1 MNVNVLPTWFEPT
14 DEFKQIIGN
23 RTYRDV
29 MFATDVTNYIEN
41 HLVMFHERRVC
52 KGRYDVKFRIGF
64 AGCCEVLDVN
74 ENKIWIIRY
83 DNADMPYIQYVN
95 INIDNGYVEIIHI

>member
-1 MNVNVLPTWFEPT
+1 MNVNVLPPWFEPT

-52 KGRYDVKFRIGF
+52 KGRYDVKFRIGLPVVVK
-64 AGCCEVLDVN
+64 CLMLM
-74 ENKIWIIRY
+74 KIRY
-83 DNADMPYIQYVN
+83 
-95 INIDNGYVEIIHI
+95 G